1 MPEPYHQVSAGRASA
16 ACALMLAI
24 AAGFQFVSGDVS
36 HDEASFGA
44 GYAAVSNRALVR
56 SAMGVPG
63 ATPAAFCVRL
73 YETDTLTRGVVR
85 DDFLDGCSR
94 AVGDAME

>member
-1 MPEPYHQVSAGRASA
+1 MPEPYHHVSAGRVSA

-24 AAGFQFVSGDVS
+24 AAAVALVSVDGPR
-36 HDEASFGA
+36 DEASFGA

-56 SAMGVPG
+56 HAMGVPG